1 MWNKHAR
8 SVCAGEQPLQRKVD
22 ANHSEISKAKVSLSI
37 KEGDQ
42 RRDKE
47 RRAARREATSE
58 MWRIAGNREIRLAV
72 TAWAM
77 VWQRL
82 GNRTGSTMNGKRKSE
97 SKKPPIDD
105 QDDRLWLNMQIERRL
120 IGCDRE
126 YCIRLIGELDERM

>member
-47 RRAARREATSE
+47 RRAARREETSE
-58 MWRIAGNREIRLAV
+58 MWRIAGNP
-72 TAWAM
+72 TSGD
-77 VWQRL
+77 RL
-82 GNRTGSTMNGKRKSE
+82 GYGVAETRESNGKHHERQAEVRKQ
-97 SKKPPIDD
+97 KTP
-105 QDDRLWLNMQIERRL
+105 DR
-120 IGCDRE
+120 
-126 YCIRLIGELDERM
+126 